1 MGCDKCLQNLNQFG
15 EDIVSNCTRGYSYH
29 MLSCSK
35 RLSKEKSQLES
46 SNDESITLI
55 LDDVEKIREWRAVLV
70 GPPDSFYE
78 GYEFDLSINVPLEY
92 PMVPPSIKFVSKIF
106 HPNVLFEVTCNL
118 VYLVTRSIFIEAV
131 LTSGILFTDR

>member
-1 MGCDKCLQNLNQFG
+1 M
-15 EDIVSNCTRGYSYH
+15 
-29 MLSCSK
+29 MWK
-35 RLSKEKSQLES
+35 RSG
-46 SNDESITLI
+46 N
-55 LDDVEKIREWRAVLV
+55 

>member
-1 MGCDKCLQNLNQFG
+1 
-15 EDIVSNCTRGYSYH
+15 

-35 RLSKEKSQLES
+35 RLLKEKSQLES

-78 GYEFDLSINVPLEY
+78 GYEFDLSINVPSEY

-106 HPNVLFEVTCNL
+106 HPNVLFEVTCSL
-118 VYLVTRSIFIEAV
+118 FSIFIEAV
-131 LTSGILFTDR
+131 LTSCILFTDR